1 MQRVKGAVLR
11 SRLAF
16 VEERFGKDALSRVVA
31 SLDADD
37 QKKLRAVVSAG
48 WYPFDIGTRF
58 DDAIVRVLG
67 DGKGTVFEQ
76 LGEASAAQ
84 NLGTVHGSFLES
96 GQPHAFLAKAN
107 AIYRT
112 YYDTGRREY
121 KQTGATSGQL
131 TTFDAESFSIADCL
145 TIIGWHR
152 RALEC
157 AVRATCGSSSRSAAP
172 KAAPCAAT
180 RFRGTSSTSAKLPK
194 PLSPA
199 SGIPQLVGSVR
210 TVHPAHPCKRP
221 VSRHLPLAHAPSL
234 PRCTRPPRPRAA
246 GARRRLRHPCPTGGP
261 GPRPRH
267 NHHHGL
273 RSA

>member
-11 SRLAF
+11 SRLTF
-16 VEERFGKDALSRVVA
+16 VEERFGKDALARVMA

-48 WYPFDIGTRF
+48 WYPFAIGTRL

-67 DGKGTVFEQ
+67 DGKGNVFEQ

-84 NLGTVHGSFLES
+84 NLGSVHGSFLEP

-131 TTFDAESFSIADCL
+131 TTFDADSFSIPDCL

-152 RALEC
+152 RALEMC
-157 AVRATCGSSSRSAAP
+157 
-172 KAAPCAAT
+172 
-180 RFRGTSSTSAKLPK
+180 
-194 PLSPA
+194 
-199 SGIPQLVGSVR
+199 
-210 TVHPAHPCKRP
+210 
-221 VSRHLPLAHAPSL
+221 
-234 PRCTRPPRPRAA
+234 
-246 GARRRLRHPCPTGGP
+246 GARNVRIVEEECRAKGGTVC
-261 GPRPRH
+261 RYRI
-267 NHHHGL
+267 
-273 RSA
+273 AWD